1 MIIGI
6 LGEGSADKRVAITP
20 EHISSLLALK
30 AQKILVETNAGANA
44 SYPDADYTAKGA
56 VIANRQTVQ
65 SESDILIMIHP
76 LESSELMGLKGK
88 VLIGG
93 FNPLVNKNFVN
104 SCLTAGVS
112 AFSLDVI
119 PRTTRAQAMDILS
132 SMATV
137 AGYKAV
143 LMAATTLPK
152 FFPMFMTAA
161 GTITPA
167 KIVVLGAGVAGLQA
181 IATAKRLGA
190 VVEASDV
197 RTAAKEEVLSLGAKF
212 IEVEGATEDKGAG
225 GYAVEQSEDFKK
237 RQQQKVQEHAAKAD
251 VVICTAQIP
260 GRKAPILLQKETVMQ
275 MKPGSV
281 IVDLA
286 ASTGGNCELTENGK
300 TIQVNG
306 VTIIGDSNLQASMP
320 YDASKMF
327 GKNILNYIKLIID
340 KEGNIN
346 LNFEDDLV
354 SGTCIAHNGEIKNE
368 RVKSVMTQ
376 TVS

>member
-6 LGEGSADKRVAITP
+6 LGEGSADMRVAITP
-20 EHISSLLALK
+20 EHIATLKGLK
-30 AQKILVETNAGANA
+30 AEKVLVEAGAGIAA
-44 SYPDADYTAKGA
+44 SYPDADYVTKGA
-56 VIANRQTVQ
+56 EIVARSQVISQ
-65 SESDILIMIHP
+65 SHMLIKIHP
-76 LESSELMGLKGK
+76 IAADELAACKGK

-93 FNPLVNKNFVN
+93 FNPLSNTAFVKE
-104 SCLTAGVS
+104 CQAAGVS

-143 LMAATTLPK
+143 LMAATHLPK

-167 KIVVLGAGVAGLQA
+167 KVVVLGAGVAGLQA

-197 RTAAKEEVLSLGAKF
+197 RAAAKEEVLSLGGKF

-237 RQQQKVQEHAAKAD
+237 RQQAKVQEHAGKAD

-260 GRKAPILLQKETVMQ
+260 GRKAPILLLKETVAN

-300 TIQVNG
+300 TINVNG
-306 VTIIGDSNLQASMP
+306 VTIIGDSNLQATMP

-327 GKNILNYIKLIID
+327 GKNVLNYIKLIID
-340 KEGNIN
+340 KDGNVN
-346 LNFEDDLV
+346 LNFADDLV
-354 SGTCIAHNGEIKNE
+354 VGTCIAHEGEIKNE
-368 RVKSVMTQ
+368 RVKAQVGA
-376 TVS
+376 